1 MFQHIPIMVHEVVDL
16 LKPEPGMVLVDGTIG
31 GAGHG
36 AVLLSHILPDGFLIG
51 LDQDMEAIQ
60 AAQGRLSRL
69 DPRRYQLVHGNFRE
83 IKSILEKSGYHSV
96 DGILLDIGVSSHH
109 LDTAERGFS
118 FRWDAPLD
126 MRMDQ
131 SGPLTAG
138 ALVNQADQKTLE
150 RILWDYGEERWARR
164 IAAFILEAR
173 GARPIET
180 TGDLVSIVRKAI
192 PQAARQGDRHFA
204 ARVFMALRMAV
215 NQELEAL
222 KEALDDGVDLLNP
235 GGRMAVIA
243 FHSLEDRLV
252 KDAFKQKERGCVCPK
267 DFPVCRC
274 GGISQGRVITKKPVL
289 PKIEEVRENPRA
301 RSAKL
306 RVFEKRQGEVVTSG
320 LFDAV
325 RD

>member
-1 MFQHIPIMVHEVVDL
+1 MFQHIPIMVHEVLDL

-36 AVLLSHILPDGFLIG
+36 AVLLSRILPDGFLIG
-51 LDQDMEAIQ
+51 LDQDMEAIR
-60 AAQGRLSRL
+60 AAQRRLSRL
-69 DPRRYQLVHGNFRE
+69 DTRRYRLIHGNFRE
-83 IKSILEKSGYHSV
+83 IKDISEKAGYCSV

-131 SGPLTAG
+131 SRPLTAG
-138 ALVNQADQKTLE
+138 ILVNQADQKTLE

-164 IAAFILEAR
+164 IAEFILEAR
-173 GARPIET
+173 AVRSIET
-180 TGDLVSIVRKAI
+180 TGDLVSIIRQAVPK
-192 PQAARQGDRHFA
+192 AARQGDRHFA
-204 ARVFMALRMAV
+204 TRVFMALRMEV

-222 KEALDDGVDLLNP
+222 REALDNGVDLLNP
-235 GGRMAVIA
+235 GGRMAVIT

-252 KDAFKQKERGCVCPK
+252 KDLFKQKERGCICPK

-274 GGISQGRVITKKPVL
+274 GRVSQGRVITKKPVL
-289 PKIEEVRENPRA
+289 PKVEEVRENSRA

-306 RVFEKRQGEVVTSG
+306 RVFEKR
-320 LFDAV
+320 
-325 RD
+325 